1 MSSSERKTIK
11 FNNLVVSNKT
21 RKNSGVKKDK
31 PVGII
36 KPNVLKKTLLEK
48 IKRHQQSEQIK
59 EKRPL
64 ENDSDLDFQDNFME
78 SLEYLN
84 KLNDKHK
91 QQKVTKGVRRNKTVK
106 NPINRPIGSHNVSS
120 EHIISIEL
128 PDDFDKPALKLSS
141 LDVFTGGSTPVN
153 TLHNPMTPSMPLQS
167 ARLPLISMN
176 QPNNM
181 INVNTRTVDSLALN
195 ATDSKSEPFISNV
208 NTMVPSNIQV
218 PVSTESPYGCL
229 KGGSKPTYRQYYNHT
244 LKNTTSKPS
253 NPSTGRQHQHQTTK
267 MKATHNKIKLVKKKT
282 RRTTFKLGRVDGK
295 VSVLIKNNAT
305 RRKIKREHGILKQK
319 PMNEIKKFLYDKN
332 LIRIGSTAPND
343 VIRTLYEQTVLAG
356 DITNVGA
363 GVTLHN
369 FVNK

>member
-31 PVGII
+31 PVGIV
-36 KPNVLKKTLLEK
+36 KPNILKKTLLEK

-59 EKRPL
+59 EKRPVGI
-64 ENDSDLDFQDNFME
+64 DTDLDFQDNFME

-91 QQKVTKGVRRNKTVK
+91 QQKITKSANRNKTLK
-106 NPINRPIGSHNVSS
+106 NPLNRPVGSHNVSS
-120 EHIISIEL
+120 EHIISIDL
-128 PDDFDKPALKLSS
+128 PDDFDKPPLKLSS
-141 LDVFTGGSTPVN
+141 LEGFNGGSNTNN
-153 TLHNPMTPSMPLQS
+153 TLYNPISPSILSHS
-167 ARLPLISMN
+167 AALPPISIK
-176 QPNNM
+176 QPTNM
-181 INVNTRTVDSLALN
+181 INVNTNAHPSSKNDS
-195 ATDSKSEPFISNV
+195 FISTV
-208 NTMVPSNIQV
+208 NNEIPSNIKLNV
-218 PVSTESPYGCL
+218 NPESPYGCL

-244 LKNTTSKPS
+244 LKNTPSKPHDR
-253 NPSTGRQHQHQTTK
+253 STDRQHQHHQSSKLKTT
-267 MKATHNKIKLVKKKT
+267 HSKIKQVKRKT
-282 RRTTFKLGRVDGK
+282 RRTTFKLGRVGGK
-295 VSVLIKNNAT
+295 VSVLIKNNST